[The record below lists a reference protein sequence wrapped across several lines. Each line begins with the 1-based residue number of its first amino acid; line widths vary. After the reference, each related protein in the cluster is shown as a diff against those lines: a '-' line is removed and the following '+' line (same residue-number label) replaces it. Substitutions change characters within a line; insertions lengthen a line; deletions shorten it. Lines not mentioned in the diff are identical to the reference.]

1 MNAVQAIDAEWD
13 CGKMAFVT
21 GNDVGLSPDNDDVDE
36 GYTQLLSPQMDLGT
50 YATPHINFARSFF
63 CYHGPGTFDD
73 TMSIYL
79 LNGTTSVLL
88 QQMIGPEGNL
98 MEFDYFSFPIA
109 GLIPLTNTMQLQ
121 IVISD
126 LNPNVNITEGGL
138 DHFSVT
144 NQATANVSPV
154 STEEW
159 IIYPNPT
166 SGNLFLKGD
175 KSIGDW
181 AIFGTN
187 GQELFQ
193 GSTQDSS
200 LEVPVES
207 LQSGMYLLRF
217 QNEVRTWV
225 KQ

>member
-1 MNAVQAIDAEWD
+1 
-13 CGKMAFVT
+13 
-21 GNDVGLSPDNDDVDE
+21 
-36 GYTQLLSPQMDLGT
+36 
-50 YATPHINFARSFF
+50 
-63 CYHGPGTFDD
+63 
-73 TMSIYL
+73 
-79 LNGTTSVLL
+79 
-88 QQMIGPEGNL
+88 

-181 AIFGTN
+181 AIFGMN